1 MLDIRR
7 VSGGAPGR
15 SAGSSYNGF
24 AWAVATSPD
33 DVPDIHEQTVN
44 ALAMIDEILAGMDT
58 DKTRLIN
65 ATVYLARM
73 HDKAEMD
80 RAWVAWM
87 GDDPA
92 PLAPARLRGI
102 RPCRLQPCR
111 NRRDRCLSPERIV
124 IAQVR
129 RS

>member
-1 MLDIRR
+1 MRENVMLDIQR

-33 DVPDIHEQTVN
+33 DVPDIHDQTVN
-44 ALAMIDEILAGMDT
+44 ALAMIDYILGKMDT

-65 ATVYLARM
+65 VTVYLAKM

-92 PLAPARLRGI
+92 HWPQRACVESGLAGYNLVEI
-102 RPCRLQPCR
+102 V
-111 NRRDRCLSPERIV
+111 V
-124 IAQVR
+124 IAACP
-129 RS
+129 